1 MISKQKLIAANSVSA
16 DASSTT
22 KFSDTSPT
30 CHSPQ
35 SRITQTHNE
44 IRITSKHLIAQPIQL
59 MLKLLP
65 DVFGFLQEGIPGD
78 ALSLPATEV
87 EKVVPGWVLL
97 EDVSPV
103 DLRVKVPYRRECPW
117 VFRAVP
123 FGEVGTVLRSEG
135 DDLCVVEHPEQLRSG
150 STHKALTGLGLILA
164 LGFPQ

>member
-44 IRITSKHLIAQPIQL
+44 VRVTSKHLIAQPIQL
-59 MLKLLP
+59 MLELLP
-65 DVFGFLQEGIPGD
+65 DVFGFLQDGISGD
-78 ALSLPATEV
+78 AFGLASAEI
-87 EKVVPGWVLL
+87 EKVITGRVLL

-103 DLRVKVPYRRECPW
+103 DLWVKVPDGSEAPW
-117 VFRAVP
+117 VLRAVP
-123 FGEVGTVLRSEG
+123 LGEIG
-135 DDLCVVEHPEQLRSG
+135 
-150 STHKALTGLGLILA
+150 
-164 LGFPQ
+164 